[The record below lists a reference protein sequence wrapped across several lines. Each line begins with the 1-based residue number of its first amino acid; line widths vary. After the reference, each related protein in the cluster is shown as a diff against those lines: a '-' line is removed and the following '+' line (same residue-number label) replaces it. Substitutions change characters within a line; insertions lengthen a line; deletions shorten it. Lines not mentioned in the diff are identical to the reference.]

1 MNARMKKWASILI
14 AIGVLIGLYQYFD
27 LSSILS
33 FDQIQEN
40 RDAMKMYVENN
51 LALSI
56 VLFSLAYFVSV
67 VLSLPIAT
75 ILTLLSGFLFGSIG
89 GTVVVVLVATLGA
102 TIVFLLAK
110 WLFHDWFY
118 ERFGDR
124 IGGMSKEFK
133 DHAFTHL
140 LVLRLVPIFP
150 FFLVNIAPAFTQ
162 ISLRDYVVATLIG
175 IIPGSF
181 VYAHAGRELGNI
193 SNASDILSFEVILA
207 FVLLAVLSVVPMI
220 YKRVKHT
227 KMEEVVEVSED
238 NREI

>member
-1 MNARMKKWASILI
+1 MNARMKKWTGILI
-14 AIGVLIGLYQYFD
+14 VIAVVSGLYQYFD
-27 LSSILS
+27 LNSILS
-33 FDQIQEN
+33 FDEIQRN
-40 RDAMKMYVENN
+40 RDAIKMYVENN

-56 VLFSLAYFVSV
+56 VLFSLLYFVSV
-67 VLSLPIAT
+67 ALSLPIAT

-118 ERFGDR
+118 EKFGDR
-124 IGGMSKEFK
+124 ISGMSKEFR

-140 LVLRLVPIFP
+140 LVLRLIPIFP
-150 FFLVNIAPAFTQ
+150 FFLVNIASAFTQ
-162 ISLRDYVVATLIG
+162 ITLRHYVIATLIG

-207 FVLLAVLSVVPMI
+207 FVLLAALSVVPMV
-220 YKRVKHT
+220 YKRVKHK
-227 KMEEVVEVSED
+227 KMEEVVEVSEE
-238 NREI
+238 NIEV